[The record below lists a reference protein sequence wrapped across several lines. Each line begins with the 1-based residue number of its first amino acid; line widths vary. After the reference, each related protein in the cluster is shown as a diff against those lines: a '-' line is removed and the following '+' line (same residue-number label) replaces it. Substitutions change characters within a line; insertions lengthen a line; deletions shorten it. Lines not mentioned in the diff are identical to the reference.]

1 MSTKDWLE
9 KDFYKVLGVSK
20 TAEADEIKKA
30 YRKLARKYHPDS
42 NAGDASAEAKFK
54 EVSEAY
60 DVVGDPK
67 KRKEYDE
74 ARRLFGSG
82 GFRMPSG
89 SGQGG
94 GGFNF
99 DVGDLFNR
107 GGGTGGGGGGLGDI
121 LGGMFGGGGRT
132 TTTTS
137 TARPRRG
144 ADIETEA
151 TIEFAEAV
159 NGVTVGPADDQRRAV
174 QDLPGHRR
182 EVRHGAEGLP
192 EVRGHGH
199 ADLGPGRRVRHD
211 RAVHRVQGPR
221 PGRRRAVRDLPRLRP
236 RPVEQDHA
244 GPHPAGVQDGQRIR
258 LKGKGAAGERGGPA
272 GDLYVTV
279 HVKSHRIFGRQGEH
293 LTLNVPVSFTE
304 AALGAEIK
312 VPTLDGMPVTV
323 RIPAG
328 TANGSKL
335 RVRGKGSVRRDGT
348 KGDILL
354 TLEVQVPHELTDE
367 QRAKLQEFNS
377 ASDHPDLRAGL
388 FGSS

>member
-1 MSTKDWLE
+1 MSTKDWIE

-20 TAEADEIKKA
+20 TAEPDEIKKA
-30 YRKLARKYHPDS
+30 YRKLARQYHPDS
-42 NAGDASAEAKFK
+42 NAGDTKAEAKFK

-107 GGGTGGGGGGLGDI
+107 GGQGGGGGLGDI

-132 TTTTS
+132 TTTT

-144 ADIETEA
+144 QDIETEA

-159 NGVTVGPADDQRRAV
+159 NGVTVGLRMTSDEPCPTCR
-174 QDLPGHRR
+174 GT
-182 EVRHGAEGLP
+182 GAKYGTVPKVCLKCEGT
-192 EVRGHGH
+192 GMQTS
-199 ADLGPGRRVRHD
+199 
-211 RAVHRVQGPR
+211 VQGGVFAMTEPCTECK
-221 PGRRRAVRDLPRLRP
+221 GRGLVVDQPCETCHGSGRGQSSKTMQVRI
-236 RPVEQDHA
+236 
-244 GPHPAGVQDGQRIR
+244 PAGVQDGQRIR

-279 HVKSHRIFGRQGEH
+279 HVKPHRIFGRQGEH

-312 VPTLDGMPVTV
+312 VPTLDGLPVTV
-323 RIPAG
+323 RIPEG

-348 KGDILL
+348 KGDLLL
-354 TLEVQVPHELTDE
+354 TIEVQVPHELTEE

-377 ASDHPDLRAGL
+377 ASEHPDLRARL